1 MDPNRITYFGETD
14 FRNQRTRFGIKAVDR
29 AKHVYIIGKSGMGK
43 STLLEN
49 MAAQDIQNGEGMAI
63 IDPHGGSA
71 EKMLHYIPDHRI
83 NDVVYFAPFD
93 LEYPIALNVME
104 DVGPDK
110 RHLVAAGL
118 MSAFKRIWVDAW
130 SARMEYILNNTI
142 LALLE
147 YPGATL
153 LSVNKMLSDK
163 SFRKEV
169 IEHITDPSV
178 RSFWV
183 DEFANYTERMAQ
195 EAVPAIQNKVGQ
207 FTANPIIRNIVGQTK
222 SSFDFREAMDTKKI
236 IIINL
241 SKGRIG
247 EQNASLLGALLIT
260 KIYLSAMSR
269 ADVSE
274 SLVKD
279 LPSFNLFVDEFQ
291 SFASDS
297 FANILA
303 EARKYKLCLHLAHQ
317 YVEQMSE
324 QVRAAVFGNVGTM
337 IVFRVGSTDAMIFE
351 KEFAPVFMAE
361 DIVNLDFAQMYL
373 RMSIDGIGSKP
384 FSAKSLGPIAPPA
397 YSNKD
402 YAIESSRKNYAKP
415 RADVEEIVRTLL
427 ETKPKEENKR
437 PKQILE
443 DKIIEAK
450 KQDSKQPDDKMKKAF
465 SGILNAVKNK
475 DESNDIKQT
484 SSKDTNQEI
493 IKTNIDNNL
502 NTNSTSEKKDFTINE
517 FKNEKKSFDKN
528 SNQISNQNFTQN
540 QKPKP
545 VTDSSFTKT
554 SPVKI
559 EPKLDRSAKP
569 ESMSALKDFLSK
581 VVSESASGKDVESIN
596 SEIKLNTNQVNQ
608 QTSIAEPEPKKDF
621 VSRSN
626 ESEKQQNNSIN
637 TSIPKNTSSDTQFPD
652 SVVKEVPEDV
662 LKRILNQE

>member
-163 SFRKEV
+163 AFRKEV

-178 RSFWV
+178 KSFWV

-351 KEFAPVFMAE
+351 KEFAPVFVAE

-384 FSAKSLGPIAPPA
+384 FSARSLGPIAPPA

-415 RADVEEIVRTLL
+415 RSDVEEIVRTLL
-427 ETKPKEENKR
+427 ETKPKEENKK

-443 DKIIEAK
+443 DKIIEAR

-465 SGILNAVKNK
+465 SGILDVVKSKEEPATIGQNTPK
-475 DESNDIKQT
+475 DVNQDVKKIDIG
-484 SSKDTNQEI
+484 S
-493 IKTNIDNNL
+493 NL
-502 NTNSTSEKKDFTINE
+502 NTKSVPEKKDLKRDE
-517 FKNEKKSFDKN
+517 FRSGSKPFNRNLDQAS
-528 SNQISNQNFTQN
+528 SQNFIQK

-545 VTDSSFTKT
+545 TTDSSFKRPD
-554 SPVKI
+554 PVKI
-559 EPKLDRSAKP
+559 EPKLDRSARP

-581 VVSESASGKDVESIN
+581 VVSESASGKDVESIK
-596 SEIKLNTNQVNQ
+596 SEIKVDTNQIKQ
-608 QTSIAEPEPKKDF
+608 QVPIVEPELKKDF
-621 VSRSN
+621 VVS
-626 ESEKQQNNSIN
+626 SEEPKKQQDNSNDTKNSVN
-637 TSIPKNTSSDTQFPD
+637 TSKNTQMPD
-652 SVVKEVPEDV
+652 SVIKEVPEDV

>member
-14 FRNQRTRFGIKAVDR
+14 FRNQRTRFGIKAIDR
-29 AKHVYIIGKSGMGK
+29 AKHVYVIGKSGMGK

-49 MAAQDIQNGEGMAI
+49 MAVQDIQNGEGLAI

-71 EKMLHYIPDHRI
+71 EKLLHYIPDSRI

-93 LEYPIALNVME
+93 IEYPIAMNVME

-110 RHLVAAGL
+110 RHLVASGL
-118 MSAFKRIWVDAW
+118 MSAFKKIWVDAW

-163 SFRKEV
+163 AFRKEV
-169 IEHITDPSV
+169 IDHITDPSV

-207 FTANPIIRNIVGQTK
+207 FTANPLIRNIVGQTK
-222 SSFDFREAMDTKKI
+222 SSFDFREAMDSRKI

-260 KIYLSAMSR
+260 KIYLAAMSR
-269 ADVSE
+269 ADAPE
-274 SLVKD
+274 SVAKT

-297 FANILA
+297 FADILA

-317 YVEQMSE
+317 YIEQMSE

-337 IVFRVGSTDAMIFE
+337 IVFRVGSTDALVFE
-351 KEFAPVFMAE
+351 KEFAPVFVSE

-373 RMSIDGIGSKP
+373 RMTIDGIGSKP
-384 FSAKSLGPIAPPA
+384 FSAKGLGPIQPPA

-402 YAIESSRKNYAKP
+402 YAIEASRKNYARPK
-415 RADVEEIVRTLL
+415 AEVEDLVKKLL
-427 ETKPKEENKR
+427 ETKVVEKKKPKDELYEKIVESKVGL
-437 PKQILE
+437 PKK
-443 DKIIEAK
+443 D
-450 KQDSKQPDDKMKKAF
+450 DSNNKMKNAF
-465 SGILNAVKNK
+465 SGILNDIKKQEAGEVENKPKGLLADLK
-475 DESNDIKQT
+475 DEVEKEVKAIESLEKVYN
-484 SSKDTNQEI
+484 
-493 IKTNIDNNL
+493 NNL
-502 NTNSTSEKKDFTINE
+502 SGAFKKQEPQIKEEKPKNNFNHQKQNSFSKPFAHQESKVV
-517 FKNEKKSFDKN
+517 S
-528 SNQISNQNFTQN
+528 
-540 QKPKP
+540 QKPNNVKP
-545 VTDSSFTKT
+545 A
-554 SPVKI
+554 I
-559 EPKLDRSAKP
+559 EPKVDRSAKP
-569 ESMSALKDFLSK
+569 ESMSALKDFLNK
-581 VVSESASGKDVESIN
+581 VVSESKVGQEVEKNTVVNKDEPTP
-596 SEIKLNTNQVNQ
+596 KNQ
-608 QTSIAEPEPKKDF
+608 QPETDTKKQDTDTS
-621 VSRSN
+621 N
-626 ESEKQQNNSIN
+626 H
-637 TSIPKNTSSDTQFPD
+637 TH
-652 SVVKEVPEDV
+652 VVKEVPEDV
-662 LKRILNQE
+662 LRRILNQE